1 MEYDPIK
8 RSLGNVFNK
17 SPFLRKLFY
26 NLLDLLLLRSWHVHK
41 EIKQWTRDNGYNI
54 TIKGNK
60 PAIIDAGSGFGQYSY
75 WMAKKFP
82 HSKILSVDVKDEQVA
97 DCNNFFQ
104 QIGITNVI
112 FEVADLTKFIQ
123 ADKYDLA
130 LSVDVMEHILEDVL
144 VFKNIH
150 ASLKQGGMLLISTPS
165 DQGGS
170 DVPAYGTGRHED
182 SVGSFIGEHVRDGYN
197 ITEIQDKLKLAG
209 FSKIEARYAYGTPG
223 KISWRLSMKYPMQ
236 MLSTSKIFFI
246 VLPIYYLI
254 TYPFA
259 FLLNYLDTHT
269 THKTGTGLIVKA
281 WK

>member
-26 NLLDLLLLRSWHVHK
+26 KLLDLLLLRCWHVHK
-41 EIKQWTRDNGYNI
+41 ELRTWKSGLGVFSSGLGIGELNI
-54 TIKGNK
+54 L
-60 PAIIDAGSGFGQYSY
+60 DAGSGFGQYSY
-75 WMAKKFP
+75 WLAKKFP
-82 HSKILSVDVKDEQVA
+82 KATILAVDVKEEQVA
-97 DCNNFFQ
+97 DCNRFFAETGM
-104 QIGITNVI
+104 INVH
-112 FEVADLTKFIQ
+112 FEVADLTKFVQ
-123 ADKYDLA
+123 EDKYNLA

-150 ASLKQGGMLLISTPS
+150 ASLKKGGMLLISTPS

-170 DVPAYGTGRHED
+170 DVHEG
-182 SVGSFIGEHVRDGYN
+182 SEGSFIGEHVRDGYN
-197 ITEIQDKLKLAG
+197 IKEIEDKLRTAG
-209 FSKIEARYAYGTPG
+209 FSKVEAKYAYGTPG

-236 MLSTSKIFFI
+236 ILNISKIFFI
-246 VLPIYYLI
+246 LIPFYYLI

-259 FLLNYLDTHT
+259 FVLNYIDTNT
-269 THKTGTGLIVKA
+269 SHKTGTSLIVKA